1 MLYLLGFIYIV
12 FYVLPSVV
20 LSLLQWKHIS
30 LKLQEEPVILP
41 RKDWEEAG
49 EYSLAKLKFSVIKD
63 VVEAVIFLLW
73 LFILLPSL
81 EGLLSVW
88 NIPDILRWTFFV
100 MIFFFIGSIF
110 SFPIN
115 FYSTMVLD
123 KKYGFTK
130 SSLGLFLK
138 DTSKELVMLLFVSGI
153 VSFMLIWVIS
163 TFTYWWL
170 YGFALVFVIA
180 VLVNMFYPIL
190 IAPIFNKFTPLNDE
204 NLREKIELMMTK
216 VGFKSKGIFVMDAS
230 KRDGRLNAYFGG
242 LGSAKRVVLF
252 DTLLEKVSQD
262 GLLAILGHEL
272 GHFKHRDIIKN
283 IAVMAVLM
291 FVLFFIMGNLPES
304 LFVSLGILQNP
315 ATTIIFLL
323 LISPIVGFWAMPIMG
338 LVSRKAEY
346 RADEYGSNLTSKR
359 SLAEALIRLVNENKS
374 FPCSHPAYIFFHY
387 SHPPLFERL
396 KALEYQMGK

>member
-1 MLYLLGFIYIV
+1 MLYLLGCVYIV
-12 FYVLPSVV
+12 FYMLPSVV
-20 LSLLQWKHIS
+20 LSLLQLRHIRR
-30 LKLQEEPVILP
+30 KLGEKPVILP
-41 RKDWEEAG
+41 HKEWSEAG
-49 EYSLAKLKFSVIKD
+49 HYSLEKLKFSVIKD
-63 VVEAVIFLLW
+63 GVETIVFLLW
-73 LFILLPSL
+73 LFVLLPRL
-81 EGLLSVW
+81 EGLLSAS
-88 NIPDILRWTFFV
+88 NMPEILQWALCV

-115 FYSTMVLD
+115 FYSVMVLD

-130 SSLGLFLK
+130 SSLGLFIK
-138 DTSKELVMLLFVSGI
+138 DAIKELVMLLLI
-153 VSFMLIWVIS
+153 VGVISLMLIWVMS
-163 TFTYWWL
+163 VFVYWWL
-170 YGFALVFVIA
+170 YGFALVFAIA
-180 VLVNMFYPIL
+180 VLFNTFYPIL

-204 NLREKIELMMTK
+204 NLRERIESMMTR

-242 LGSAKRVVLF
+242 LGNAKRVVLF

-272 GHFKHRDIIKN
+272 GHFKHKDIIKN

-291 FVLFFIMGNLPES
+291 FVLFFIMGNLPTN
-304 LFVSLGILQNP
+304 LFTSLGVSQNP

-323 LISPIVGFWAMPIMG
+323 LISPIVSFWAMPIMG
-338 LVSRKAEY
+338 IVSRKAEY
-346 RADEYGSNLTSKR
+346 RADEYGSQLTSKR

-374 FPCSHPAYIFFHY
+374 FPCSHPAYIFFHF

-396 KALEYQMGK
+396 KALNYETGK